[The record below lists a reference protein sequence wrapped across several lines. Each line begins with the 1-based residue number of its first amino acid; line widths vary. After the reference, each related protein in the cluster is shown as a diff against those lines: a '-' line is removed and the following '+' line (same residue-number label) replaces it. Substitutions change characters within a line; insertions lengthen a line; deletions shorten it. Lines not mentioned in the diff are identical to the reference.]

1 MLKKCMVVSSAN
13 EPKLGLMST
22 APAYTDE
29 GAAWPPEPAWSHAD
43 VEDLTETEI
52 TAILL
57 RRLRNLTARGFDP
70 LDALRLASKLDIPLL

>member
-1 MLKKCMVVSSAN
+1 
-13 EPKLGLMST
+13 MST
-22 APAYTDE
+22 APAYSEE
-29 GAAWPPEPAWSHAD
+29 GAVFPPEPAWSHAEI
-43 VEDLTETEI
+43 EDLSETEI